1 MEPDLCTVLDES
13 TADVMGG
20 AGRGGGTD
28 EGMTPTDGP
37 INGAVY
43 VDDCD
48 GTEDEPIDG
57 LPVEPKAPKS
67 EKAAKV
73 GGTANT

>member
-1 MEPDLCTVLDES
+1 MFES

-20 AGRGGGTD
+20 VGRGGGAD
-28 EGMTPTDGP
+28 EDMTPTDEP
-37 INGAVY
+37 INGVLY

-48 GTEDEPIDG
+48 GTEDEP
-57 LPVEPKAPKS
+57 KAPKS
-67 EKAAKV
+67 ENAAKV